1 MNSWLQIIFSFWKY
15 IYSSHLLYSNGS
27 LSRTPP
33 PGFWI
38 YSVLCVKCIF
48 ALALNASQTAH
59 SSQLALSNCGICA
72 YRVKLWYIPERFSYV
87 FWQHSLFWL
96 LIRCTLWAADQQ
108 VLTEKKKKF
117 SEEVLSIY
125 IRAGFVHSICLYVN
139 VMWWAPPADCGS
151 DAPQQLLFT
160 LQRAPLCF
168 SIYHMVSQEICVL
181 KYGYHV
187 DR

>member
-27 LSRTPP
+27 LSRTP

-108 VLTEKKKKF
+108 VLTEEKNKF